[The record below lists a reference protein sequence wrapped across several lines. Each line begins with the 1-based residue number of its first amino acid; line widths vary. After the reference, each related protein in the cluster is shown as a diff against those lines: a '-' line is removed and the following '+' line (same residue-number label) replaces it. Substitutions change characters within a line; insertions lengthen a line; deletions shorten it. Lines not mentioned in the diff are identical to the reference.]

1 MNNTINAVN
10 LTTNDKNVR
19 KFSDMLLR
27 NSTSKFKATFVK
39 RDGKTIREMCF
50 VPNTEWNKLV
60 GKKGC
65 EIGRKIVRTKV
76 QRGMIGVTEMIAD
89 GDTFKVQPRTI
100 NLKTCTSLI
109 MM

>member
-1 MNNTINAVN
+1 MNITINAVN

-27 NSTSKFKATFVK
+27 NPTSKFKATFVK
-39 RDGKTIREMCF
+39 RNGENREMCF

-65 EIGRKIVRTKV
+65 SFALTVLQSKWHFCQYGLEQIIDCP
-76 QRGMIGVTEMIAD
+76 Q
-89 GDTFKVQPRTI
+89 
-100 NLKTCTSLI
+100 
-109 MM
+109 

>member
-27 NSTSKFKATFVK
+27 NPNAKFKATFVK
-39 RDGKTIREMCF
+39 KDGKTMRTMTF

-65 EIGRKIVRTKV
+65 ETGRKIVRTKV
-76 QRGMIGVTEMIAD
+76 FRGMIGVTEMVD
-89 GDTFKVQPRTI
+89 EGDSIKVQPRTI
-100 NLKTCTSLI
+100 NLKTCTTLE

>member
-27 NSTSKFKATFVK
+27 NPTSKFKATFIK
-39 RDGKTIREMCF
+39 KDGKTERTMTF
-50 VPNTEWNKLV
+50 VPNNEWNKLV
-60 GKKGC
+60 GKNGC

-100 NLKTCTSLI
+100 NLKTCTSLV